1 MIYKKGDIVIVRFP
15 FIEKEGFEKQKGR
28 PAVVLGN
35 DTVKHRYKDLVLA
48 AITSQIP
55 EEVMEMELILEANEL
70 TGLVK
75 KSLLRLDFI
84 MTVPDEL
91 LSRKIGFLPDEIL
104 KIADK
109 KLTRMLGI
117 TL

>member
-1 MIYKKGDIVIVRFP
+1 MNYKKGDIVVVRFP
-15 FIEKEGFEKQKGR
+15 FIAKEGYEKQKGR
-28 PAVVLGN
+28 PAVVISDN
-35 DTVKHRYKDLVLA
+35 TVKHRYKDLVLA

-91 LSRKIGFLPDEIL
+91 LRRKIGFLPDEIL

>member
-1 MIYKKGDIVIVRFP
+1 MTYKKGDIVIVRFP
-15 FIEKEGFEKQKGR
+15 FIAREGHEKQKGR
-28 PAVVLGN
+28 PAVVLSD

-55 EEVMEMELILEANEL
+55 EGVMEMELILEANKP

-91 LSRKIGFLPDEIL
+91 ISRKIGFLPDKIL
-104 KIADK
+104 KIADE
-109 KLTRMLGI
+109 KLTRLFGI

>member
-1 MIYKKGDIVIVRFP
+1 
-15 FIEKEGFEKQKGR
+15 
-28 PAVVLGN
+28 
-35 DTVKHRYKDLVLA
+35 
-48 AITSQIP
+48 
-55 EEVMEMELILEANEL
+55 
-70 TGLVK
+70 
-75 KSLLRLDFI
+75 
-84 MTVPDEL
+84 VPDEL